1 MELQK
6 ENIIQSQGKIPSTS
20 KELHC
25 NFCPRKFTEQRD
37 LVRHVTIIHPNVIV
51 FQSRNTSLVL
61 CDYCGLR
68 FTEHKNLARHV
79 SDVHH
84 DITHISQDN
93 KPSTSK
99 ELHCNEKENIE
110 GHTSVIHCNYCGE
123 RFTEHKNLARHVSDV
138 HHDIPQRH
146 RVYLNKKS

>member
-37 LVRHVTIIHPNVIV
+37 LVRHVTIIH
-51 FQSRNTSLVL
+51 
-61 CDYCGLR
+61 
-68 FTEHKNLARHV
+68 
-79 SDVHH
+79 
-84 DITHISQDN
+84 
-93 KPSTSK
+93 
-99 ELHCNEKENIE
+99 KENIE

-138 HHDIPQRH
+138 HHDIPQYMIFH
-146 RVYLNKKS
+146 RVYLNKKVII